1 MRAWFNPLLHNPG
14 ITMAMVLLLSAIIH
28 PLSGQERQKIEL
40 EEADYIDAN
49 QKIVAGAVRVI
60 GHPVR
65 FKHNNVL
72 MWCDSAY
79 WYEGTN
85 RVHAFGNVHIN
96 QADTAQLYADKIYY
110 DGNQSFARA
119 INNVRLVNKK
129 TTLYSDTVDY
139 DLIQDLGYYDDNGKI
154 VDSTNVLTSK
164 IAKYYLKED
173 IVHFYQNVVGKN
185 EKYTLQSDTVTYHT
199 KTGIFDIE
207 GPTTIRDSANT
218 VFGEKG
224 WYNSRTGEAKLLKN
238 PLVYNDKQWMKG
250 DIIDYDRN
258 KGYGKAFGAI
268 ELIDR
273 SNNVLVRGKNAW
285 FEEKSE
291 TAFITDSAEFVMIND
306 LDSLYLH
313 ADTLRA
319 FKDTIP
325 DERII
330 RAYHGVRF
338 YRKDLQGKCDSLV
351 YFSRDSTVQLFYQ
364 PVLWSDIHQMSAD
377 YIEMKSRKP
386 APDEVK
392 LQANAFIIS
401 RQDSVKFDQVKGK
414 DMTGYIVN
422 QELNRIFV
430 DGNGQTLYYAR
441 DKENIIGLNRAESG
455 KLGIQFRNGKVYR
468 ISFLGK
474 PEGKLTP
481 IPQLKDEDR
490 RLTGFD
496 WKAALR
502 PLSRAD
508 IFKKP
513 PGEHSPAS
521 PTPVNPSSGDKNQK
535 VPAGK
540 EKKSIQ

>member
-1 MRAWFNPLLHNPG
+1 MCAWFNPLLHNPG
-14 ITMAMVLLLSAIIH
+14 IRLAMFLLLSAIIH

-49 QKIVAGAVRVI
+49 QKIVADAVRVI

-96 QADTAQLYADKIYY
+96 QADTAHLYAEKIYY
-110 DGNQSFARA
+110 DGNLSFARA
-119 INNVRLVNKK
+119 MNNVRLVKKK

-173 IVHFYQNVVGKN
+173 IIHFYQNVVGKN

-238 PLVYNDKQWMKG
+238 PLVYNDKQWMTG

-285 FEEKSE
+285 FDEKSE

-325 DERII
+325 DKRII

-392 LQANAFIIS
+392 LHANAFIIS

-481 IPQLKDEDR
+481 LSQLKDEDR
-490 RLTGFD
+490 RLSGFD

-513 PGEHSPAS
+513 PGEHAPVSPA
-521 PTPVNPSSGDKNQK
+521 PVNPSSGDKDQK
-535 VPAGK
+535 APGGK